1 MSGLVPDRL
10 LLSYVGC
17 VCQTFRGVIWDDED
31 IVEGEVRHTAAQRV
45 EHATHHSHH
54 PQTWRGSRGQSPLDS
69 LSTHAY

>member
-31 IVEGEVRHTAAQRV
+31 IVEGEVSHTV
-45 EHATHHSHH
+45 ERATHHSYHSR
-54 PQTWRGSRGQSPLDS
+54 TWRGSRGQSPLDS